1 MGQKSCLAPA
11 PDRGGKNAASY
22 NPRAMRRSGFRSFL
36 TFALVAAVVA
46 RSLIAPGFMPDA
58 GGVQLCH
65 SGLDDRQVVLLLGH
79 HAAHAGPSDS
89 SAPTS
94 DDLCEL
100 GNGLG
105 TASITT
111 NTHTA
116 AEPPRSIRLLDPAA
130 VRISAPRIRGFD
142 PRAPP
147 VDRIRPEH

>member
-1 MGQKSCLAPA
+1 MC
-11 PDRGGKNAASY
+11 
-22 NPRAMRRSGFRSFL
+22 RSGFRSFL
-36 TFALVAAVVA
+36 TFALVAAVAA

-58 GGVQLCH
+58 GGVKLCH
-65 SGLDDRQVVLLLGH
+65 SGLDDRQAVLLLGH
-79 HAAHAGPSDS
+79 HAAHAGPGDS

-100 GNGLG
+100 GNGLS

-111 NTHTA
+111 NTHTP
-116 AEPPRSIRLLDPAA
+116 AEPPRSIRPLDPAA